1 MFRLFRYLRGYVRES
16 IIAPLFKMLEA
27 SFELFVP
34 LVMANIIDVGI
45 KNGDTAYIWR
55 QCAVLIFLGVF
66 GFGCSITAQYF
77 AAKASMGLGTGLRRD
92 LFHHIHGFSYTE
104 LDQIGTPTLVTRL
117 SSDVNQVQ
125 TGVNL
130 LLRLFMRS
138 PFIVV
143 GAVVMAFAIS
153 PGMTVI
159 FLAAVLL
166 MALAIFLIVKIT
178 VPIYKKAQN
187 TLDRVMLL
195 TRENYVGARVV
206 RAFSRQED
214 EKKEFAGA
222 NDLLK
227 GILQKAGRISALM
240 NPVTYVLVNLAIIA
254 ILLQGGVQV
263 DTGTLTQGEVI
274 ALVNYMNQILVALI
288 ALANLIITAS
298 KAWASA
304 ARVNEVFDT
313 PSTMKEG
320 ERQVKEKEE
329 APAVS
334 FSHVNFTY
342 ARAGAPSL
350 TDISFKA
357 EKGET
362 IGVIGGT
369 GSGKSTLVSLIPRFY
384 DTTGGEVCVSGV
396 NVKEYPFRQLRR
408 KIGMVPQKAVL
419 FAGSI
424 RDNMKWSRED
434 VSDQEIWEA
443 LEIAQA
449 REFVEKKDGLDEQ
462 IAPGGRNLS
471 GGQRQRLTIAR
482 ALAGKPEILILDDSA
497 SALDFATDAALR
509 RAIREKTRGCTVFLV
524 SQRVSTVQQ
533 ADKILVLDD
542 GALAGV
548 GTHRELF
555 RNCEVYREICLS
567 QLSKEEVAA
576 L

>member
-1 MFRLFRYLRGYVRES
+1 M
-16 IIAPLFKMLEA
+16 
-27 SFELFVP
+27 
-34 LVMANIIDVGI
+34 
-45 KNGDTAYIWR
+45 
-55 QCAVLIFLGVF
+55 
-66 GFGCSITAQYF
+66 
-77 AAKASMGLGTGLRRD
+77 
-92 LFHHIHGFSYTE
+92 
-104 LDQIGTPTLVTRL
+104 
-117 SSDVNQVQ
+117 
-125 TGVNL
+125 
-130 LLRLFMRS
+130 
-138 PFIVV
+138 
-143 GAVVMAFAIS
+143 
-153 PGMTVI
+153 
-159 FLAAVLL
+159 
-166 MALAIFLIVKIT
+166 
-178 VPIYKKAQN
+178 
-187 TLDRVMLL
+187 
-195 TRENYVGARVV
+195 
-206 RAFSRQED
+206 
-214 EKKEFAGA
+214 
-222 NDLLK
+222 
-227 GILQKAGRISALM
+227 
-240 NPVTYVLVNLAIIA
+240 
-254 ILLQGGVQV
+254 
-263 DTGTLTQGEVI
+263 
-274 ALVNYMNQILVALI
+274 
-288 ALANLIITAS
+288 
-298 KAWASA
+298 
-304 ARVNEVFDT
+304 
-313 PSTMKEG
+313 
-320 ERQVKEKEE
+320 
-329 APAVS
+329 
-334 FSHVNFTY
+334 
-342 ARAGAPSL
+342 
-350 TDISFKA
+350 
-357 EKGET
+357 
-362 IGVIGGT
+362 IGGT